1 MVLYLTLKP
10 YCGRVPFFVFKPGL
24 RKGKSHPFIPE
35 KTCSYPALTPLHELF
50 YQISV
55 KPTGGNNYTKVIT
68 KDFLQYLNPISLA
81 Y

>member
-1 MVLYLTLKP
+1 MT
-10 YCGRVPFFVFKPGL
+10 R
-24 RKGKSHPFIPE
+24 
-35 KTCSYPALTPLHELF
+35 SYHALTPLHKLF

-68 KDFLQYLNPISLA
+68 KDLLQYLNPISLA